1 METPK
6 YRFKYTK
13 KEFEKYLDEIGE
25 NLPDTDF
32 VMQRK
37 MHRRDIGYG
46 LLLRSYEPIKFEEK
60 YNEWVKSKESK
71 HEII

>member
-25 NLPDTDF
+25 NLPDSAF
-32 VMQRK
+32 IMQHK
-37 MHRRDIGYG
+37 IHRPDIGYG
-46 LLLRSYEPIKFEEK
+46 LLLRSYEPIKFEENYK
-60 YNEWVKSKESK
+60 EWVKSKDL
-71 HEII
+71 